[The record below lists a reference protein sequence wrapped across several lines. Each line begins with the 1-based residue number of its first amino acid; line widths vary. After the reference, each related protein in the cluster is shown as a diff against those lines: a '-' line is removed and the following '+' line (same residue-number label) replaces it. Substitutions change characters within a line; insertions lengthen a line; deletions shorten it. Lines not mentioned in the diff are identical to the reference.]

1 MNTHIIDALRP
12 ESPALDPDWEAETV
26 RAILEGR
33 TGAGVSE
40 TDRGGR
46 MMRVALVA
54 AAVVALIGGAVVA
67 RNALPSDDVRPAKP
81 TEDKIQ
87 TIDPSKATKLK
98 LGDTL
103 EVVTELPKTFNGDQV
118 LFWAFLEDDV
128 VLGTATP
135 PEETGPDAA
144 SLQQSHPVMYD
155 LGTKKFALLDD
166 RDRPAPTQVGDLS
179 GNENTVVWVERVG
192 TNIDASDFTFYSYDR
207 QSKQVT
213 TIGEFNDPD
222 GQIVYGNDLALAGDT
237 AYFSTSSYPA
247 KRGQEGVY
255 AMPVDGSGPPSVIAQ
270 GSQQVRIVGD
280 TLTYGTTDPKDEEH
294 PTYFSYDLRTG
305 ATTPAPVSSHADDPG
320 FCGAQFTK
328 DWETWCLGE
337 VDDDAIDP
345 KPSLLTLKEAS
356 GRTTKFAPFDVG
368 SLNAPI
374 PHDVMA
380 LGSWT
385 AITVTTDDGQDRE
398 FLVDLDTKEV
408 RVFPDNTSFTALSPD
423 RSTVLISSFA
433 SKGPGPQR
441 IVRIPD

>member
-87 TIDPSKATKLK
+87 TVDPSKATKLK

-103 EVVTELPKTFNGDQV
+103 EVVTELPKTFNGDQL
-118 LFWAFLEDDV
+118 LFSGFAGDNV
-128 VLGTATP
+128 VVGSTTSALDEGAQGV
-135 PEETGPDAA
+135 ERLA
-144 SLQQSHPVMYD
+144 QSHPVSYNLD
-155 LGTKKFALLDD
+155 SKALTLLDD
-166 RDRPAPTQVGDLS
+166 RSRPEPTQILDVS
-179 GNENTVVWVERVG
+179 GNESTVVWVEGVG
-192 TNIDASDFTFYSYDR
+192 VSADFSEFTIYSYDR
-207 QSKQVT
+207 RSKKVT

-222 GQIVYGNDLALAGDT
+222 GQIVYNHDLALAGDR
-237 AYFSTSSYPA
+237 AYFSTFA
-247 KRGQEGVY
+247 AQQKKGQQAVY
-255 AMPVDGSGPPSVIAQ
+255 AMPVDGSSPPSVIAQ
-270 GSQQVRIVGD
+270 GGNNVRISGD
-280 TLTYGTTDPKDEEH
+280 TLTYGMGNPQNEEEA
-294 PTYFSYDLRTG
+294 PTYFTYDLSTG
-305 ATTPAPVSSHADDPG
+305 NTAPAPVSAHASDPD
-320 FCGAQFTK
+320 FCGAEITK
-328 DWETWCLGE
+328 VWETWCVGDTVLTIKE
-337 VDDDAIDP
+337 V
-345 KPSLLTLKEAS
+345 S
-356 GRTTKFAPFDVG
+356 GRTTTFSRFPVSF
-368 SLNAPI
+368 NP
-374 PHDVMA
+374 PHDVIA

-385 AITVTTDDGQDRE
+385 GITVAVDDGQLRE

-423 RSTVLISSFA
+423 RSTALISSFA